1 MLQINAYIGKV
12 TKEIAANVEQL
23 QMLGVKKIIVNNL
36 HPVGCT
42 PSQTRANNYTACDV
56 FGNLG
61 ASVHNNNLKQV
72 MADKKNVH
80 VVDLY
85 TAFANIVDNV
95 PGTSMHASTSSTLL
109 LIRFLIYGFDCVH
122 ELHMND
128 FYLMSM

>member
-1 MLQINAYIGKV
+1 M
-12 TKEIAANVEQL
+12 TKEIAASVEQL
-23 QMLGVKKIIVNNL
+23 QKLGVRKVIVNNL

-42 PSQTRANNYTACDV
+42 PSQTRTNNYTACDV

-61 ASVHNNNLKQV
+61 ASVHNNNLKQA

-95 PGTSMHASTSSTLL
+95 PGT
-109 LIRFLIYGFDCVH
+109 
-122 ELHMND
+122 
-128 FYLMSM
+128 